1 MVFVDGVHVFASS
14 SMAAIC
20 FSSFISGSLELTG
33 WMASLTAAIIATE
46 AGTGALC
53 YLRRPS

>member
-1 MVFVDGVHVFASS
+1 MVVDGMRVFAPS

-33 WMASLTAAIIATE
+33 WMASLTAAVIATE